1 MALNKKGKRKITVE
15 GQTFIWFY
23 IFEAEI
29 LRLTIMSEEKTHSRL
44 ICIFDYKNFW
54 LYLKERVE
62 NKNFE
67 SPTWI
72 LTPKIVRKVIEFGL
86 KNNWKPFEKG
96 KDFII
101 DERKTPVDFYSE
113 SSQFSKNFESIT
125 EFLRSKICV
134 IYPLAMALCS

>member
-15 GQTFIWFY
+15 GQTFIWIY
-23 IFEAEI
+23 RFEDEI

-44 ICIFDYKNFW
+44 ICIFDYKDFW
-54 LYLKERVE
+54 LYFKERIE
-62 NKNFE
+62 NKDFE

-72 LTPKIVRKVIEFGL
+72 LTSKTVRKVIEFGL
-86 KNNWKPFEKG
+86 INGWKPFEKG
-96 KDFII
+96 EDFII

-125 EFLRSKICV
+125 KFLKS
-134 IYPLAMALCS
+134 